1 MEGQHTSGNL
11 FPKDVIGQGSECIV
25 IRDYMAGDPA
35 HKSPAS
41 RTKLRKSAIMSGERG
56 LRRENFIEASQKK
69 GFYYLIGK
77 RRIVC

>member
-1 MEGQHTSGNL
+1 MLSVRDL
-11 FPKDVIGQGSECIV
+11 KALSSEITCPEIQP
-25 IRDYMAGDPA
+25 I
-35 HKSPAS
+35 KSPTS

-56 LRRENFIEASQKK
+56 LRRESFIEASQKK